1 MNEDFNKFEE
11 ELLQR
16 YVYSRLIKIVALV
29 GFLIGM
35 GFIFI
40 AHPASN
46 KPIKADMEIQVP
58 GLVCSSCAIGIKK
71 YLKKEINVKYVA
83 FDIYKNLVFVDFVER
98 DDKVLYLK
106 NDKLITLI
114 KKAGYEVTY
123 IKRLHNQKPNR
134 YNKP

>member
-1 MNEDFNKFEE
+1 MNNNVDKFEQDV
-11 ELLQR
+11 LR
-16 YVYSRLIKIVALV
+16 YFYSRLWKVVAVIGL
-29 GFLIGM
+29 LIGA
-35 GFIFI
+35 GIVFI
-40 AHPASN
+40 ANSAPD
-46 KPIKADMEIQVP
+46 KPIKADMEIKVP

-83 FDIYKNLVFVDFVER
+83 FDIYKNLVLVDFVER
-98 DDKVLYLK
+98 DDRVLYLK

-114 KKAGYEVTY
+114 KKAGYEVTS

>member
-1 MNEDFNKFEE
+1 MKKLE
-11 ELLQR
+11 QR

-29 GFLIGM
+29 GFFIGM

-83 FDIYKNLVFVDFVER
+83 FNIYKNLVFVDFVER